1 VHQAFPSMMRS
12 ILTEIYLCHACSCQE
27 ILRVETPGQVSLS
40 GGAVGLSNVAGGE
53 SIAAIRAALARGVQA
68 ELATFRRYGDAA
80 EVAQAIRAAI
90 MWNTVWL
97 PAERGPITPV
107 DRSWQ
112 LSKGPH
118 TPDWAYTLF
127 QWDNQFAR
135 SVTAV
140 DEAPC
145 SL

>member
-1 VHQAFPSMMRS
+1 M
-12 ILTEIYLCHACSCQE
+12 
-27 ILRVETPGQVSLS
+27 
-40 GGAVGLSNVAGGE
+40 SNTAGGE
-53 SIAAIRAALARGVQA
+53 SIRAIRAALTSGRQA
-68 ELATFRRYGDAA
+68 ELATFQRYGNSV

-127 QWDNQFAR
+127 QWDNRKYRTTSAVVKIQVGRSFGSQF
-135 SVTAV
+135 
-140 DEAPC
+140 
-145 SL
+145 